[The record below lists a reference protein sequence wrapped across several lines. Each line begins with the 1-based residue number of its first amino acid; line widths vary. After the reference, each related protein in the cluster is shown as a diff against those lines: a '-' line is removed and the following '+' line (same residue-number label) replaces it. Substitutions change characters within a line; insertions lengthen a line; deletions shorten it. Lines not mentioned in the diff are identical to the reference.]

1 MSKSKNVSIFISL
14 LLRHKPEEVG
24 LNMDK
29 HGWVNVN
36 DLIRGI
42 NNTGK
47 YHIDMNEL
55 EEIVATDNKG
65 RYVFNENKTK
75 IKACQGHSIPWI
87 EVELAYGEPPEFL
100 YHGTTTKA
108 LSQIEH
114 SGVLSKMKRHAV
126 QLQSTM
132 TKSWQSAE
140 RWGLTP
146 VIVEINAKKMFEDGY
161 KFGRS
166 ENDVWCVDEVP
177 TKYFTRRIYTKE

>member
-1 MSKSKNVSIFISL
+1 
-14 LLRHKPEEVG
+14 
-24 LNMDK
+24 MDK
-29 HGWVNVN
+29 HGWVNVT

-132 TKSWQSAE
+132 AKSWQSAE

-161 KFGRS
+161 EFGRS